1 MKYTLNEHP
10 LEPLDKIEAEPDF
23 DQSSFKHVDA
33 ARAELNNY
41 CRAIVDAMLR
51 HVSKRRKYLYVF
63 VGIEDFREGDPSGFW
78 HLDTTLN
85 PVRAYENFL
94 FVAGV
99 NTTEFAI
106 NQLEIEEAR
115 SAKDLHDQV
124 EALTLRKVQ
133 IPPFTIIR
141 YYEGNVHRKPLVQKD
156 EKRLLIR
163 LSNTDA
169 FKPELHFGRA
179 TTGITS

>member
-1 MKYTLNEHP
+1 MKYILNEHP

-41 CRAIVDAMLR
+41 CRAVVDAMLR

-63 VGIEDFREGDPSGFW
+63 VGTEGALPGFW
-78 HLDTTLN
+78 HLDSSLN
-85 PVRAYENFL
+85 PVHAYENFL

-99 NTTEFAI
+99 NTTEFVL
-106 NQLEIEEAR
+106 NKLEIEEAR
-115 SAKDLHDQV
+115 SSKDLHDQV
-124 EALTLRKVQ
+124 EAMTLRKVQ
-133 IPPFTIIR
+133 IPSFTIVR
-141 YYEGNVHRKPLVQKD
+141 YYEDNVHRRPLPQKD

-169 FKPELHFGRA
+169 FKPEMYL
-179 TTGITS
+179 